1 MSDNFAKAIR
11 ILKSLNQPDRIINR
25 DRINFTKLMG
35 LLNNPFNSFK
45 SIHITGTN
53 GKGSVAIKT
62 SQILNYAGY
71 KTGIYTSPHL
81 FSLRERIQING

>member
-1 MSDNFAKAIR
+1 MSERFLKAIQ

-25 DRINFTKLMG
+25 DRINFTKLMSI
-35 LLNNPFNSFK
+35 LNNPFNSFK

-62 SQILNYAGY
+62 SQILN
-71 KTGIYTSPHL
+71 
-81 FSLRERIQING
+81 